1 MLQKNEAKVCLFS
14 ATGNKNNSTEWSPE
28 PLFDRPPPRLLGI
41 FEAWRL
47 RAYSLGIA
55 TVYAVVFVHFYHGGG
70 WIINI
75 KGAPIYTD
83 FTTAWVAGLQAL
95 QGNVATLYDPAEF
108 LKMQTALLGA
118 LDFVYPNWPYPPA
131 FSLLLAPFATLPYGW
146 AFITW
151 NLLTLAGFLSVVYLI
166 ARRSPAIAL
175 VLASPF
181 TAWNFLAGQNGFLM
195 ASLLGGALLF
205 LERQP
210 ILAGVF
216 IGCLTYKPQFGIL
229 LPVALVAGSQWRA
242 IASAVTTFA
251 LLAGASIAAF
261 GVSAWEAF
269 PRGLFQQLGVVVDI
283 EGGPQ
288 FAANWGYIQTVYGLI
303 RYLHGSAA
311 MAWAGQGSLTLC
323 AAAIVWLVWRSPA
336 RYALK
341 AALLSTAALLATPY
355 AFAYDLAALA
365 IPVAFLARDQMRCG
379 LLRGEQTILLGL
391 FCAVLAL
398 LIALVDPRV
407 GVTFGS
413 LPVGLAPLVG
423 LFYIT
428 LRRVLVSRAGI
439 DVALAETAGS
449 ILPIQRHGHFCKI
462 F

>member
-1 MLQKNEAKVCLFS
+1 MPQKNEAKICLFS
-14 ATGNKNNSTEWSPE
+14 TTGNKNNSTEWSPE

-55 TVYAVVFVHFYHGGG
+55 TVYAVVFVHFYHDGG

-95 QGNVATLYDPAEF
+95 RGNVATLYDPAEF
-108 LKMQTALLGA
+108 LEMQAALLGA
-118 LDFVYPNWPYPPA
+118 LDFVYPNWPYPPT

-251 LLAGASIAAF
+251 LLVGASIAAF
-261 GVSAWEAF
+261 GVSSWEAF

-379 LLRGEQTILLGL
+379 LLRGEQAILLGL

-398 LIALVDPRV
+398 LVALVDPRV

-428 LRRVLVSRAGI
+428 SRRVLVSRAGI
-439 DVALAETAGS
+439 DVVLAETAGS
-449 ILPIQRHGHFCKI
+449 ILTTQRHGHFCKI

>member
-1 MLQKNEAKVCLFS
+1 MLKKNEAKICLFS

-118 LDFVYPNWPYPPA
+118 LDFVYPNWPYPPT

-261 GVSAWEAF
+261 GVSSWEAF

-379 LLRGEQTILLGL
+379 LLRGEQAILLGL

-398 LIALVDPRV
+398 LVALADPRV

-439 DVALAETAGS
+439 DIVLAETAGS
-449 ILPIQRHGHFCKI
+449 ILTTQRNGHFCKI